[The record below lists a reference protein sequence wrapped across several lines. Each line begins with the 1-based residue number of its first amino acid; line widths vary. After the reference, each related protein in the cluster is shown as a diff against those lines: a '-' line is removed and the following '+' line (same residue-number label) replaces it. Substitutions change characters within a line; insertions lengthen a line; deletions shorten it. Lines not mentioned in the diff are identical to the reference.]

1 MLMSIRNL
9 DVRLGRLDVLRDVSL
24 DVEEGRI
31 TVIVGANGAG
41 KSTLLRTV
49 AGLNKATR
57 GSILF
62 NGTEI
67 ANLPAHRIA
76 AMGVSMVPEGRHL
89 FREMTVTE
97 NLEMGGYLCRSK
109 PGALAAN
116 MERVFDL
123 FPVLK
128 EHRHRKAKTFS
139 GGQQQMITIGRGLMS
154 DPKLLIIDE
163 LSLGLAP
170 KIIGEILDKIV
181 LLNRQ
186 GMSIYLVEQNVKQA
200 LKIAHQGYVLDN
212 GSITIRGD
220 ADKLLADPEVQRTYL
235 GL

>member
-9 DVRLGRLDVLRDVSL
+9 DVRLGRLDVIRNASL

-62 NGTEI
+62 RGVEI

-76 AMGVSMVPEGRHL
+76 AMGISMVPEGRHL

-97 NLEMGGYLCRSK
+97 NLEMGGYLCRGK

-154 DPKLLIIDE
+154 DPALLIIDE

-170 KIIGEILDKIV
+170 KVISEILEKIV
-181 LLNRQ
+181 LLNGQ
-186 GMSIYLVEQNVKQA
+186 GMSICLVEQNVKQA

-212 GSITIRGD
+212 GSITIRGS
-220 ADKLLADPEVQRTYL
+220 AQTLLADPEVQRTYL

>member
-9 DVRLGRLDVLRDVSL
+9 DVRLGRLDVIRDASL

-62 NGTEI
+62 RGTEI
-67 ANLPAHRIA
+67 ANLPAHRVA
-76 AMGVSMVPEGRHL
+76 AMGISMVPEGRHL

-97 NLEMGGYLCRSK
+97 NLEMGGYLCRGK
-109 PGALAAN
+109 PGAMAAN

-154 DPKLLIIDE
+154 DPTLLIIDE

-170 KIIGEILDKIV
+170 KVISEILEKIV
-181 LLNRQ
+181 LLNGQ

-212 GSITIRGD
+212 GSITIRGS
-220 ADKLLADPEVQRTYL
+220 AQTLLADPEVQRTYL

>member
-97 NLEMGGYLCRSK
+97 NLEMGGYLRRSK

>member
-1 MLMSIRNL
+1 MLSIRSL
-9 DVRLGRLDVLRDVSL
+9 DVRLGALDILRDVSL
-24 DVEEGRI
+24 DCEAGRI
-31 TVIVGANGAG
+31 TVVVGANGAG

-49 AGLNKATR
+49 AGLNRPLR
-57 GSILF
+57 GTITFGGAAIGGMS
-62 NGTEI
+62 
-67 ANLPAHRIA
+67 AHAVA
-76 AMGVSMVPEGRHL
+76 ALGISMVPEGRHL
-89 FREMTVTE
+89 FREMTVEE
-97 NLEMGGYLCRSK
+97 NLEIGGYLRRG
-109 PGALAAN
+109 GAGYGAQ

-163 LSLGLAP
+163 MSLGLAP
-170 KIIGEILDKIV
+170 KVIGEILAKIV

-186 GMSIYLVEQNVKQA
+186 GMSILLVEQNVKQA
-200 LKIAHQGYVLDN
+200 LKIAHQGYVLEN
-212 GSITIRGD
+212 GSITIRGS
-220 ADKLLADPEVQRTYL
+220 ADTLLSDPEVQRSYL